1 MLERSREL
9 WCVGEEQIIVVL
21 KRSRE
26 LWCWR
31 GAENCDVLERSR
43 ELWCWRGA
51 ENCDDESKLDVGEEQ
66 KISPCFL
73 RPLLTFVAT
82 FYIKGKVT
90 CNPGSVVVTPTRTH
104 QPQKR
109 SLHCGVRNIC
119 PCQSL

>member
-1 MLERSREL
+1 VAYVGEEQRVAVLERSREL

-21 KRSRE
+21 K
-26 LWCWR
+26 
-31 GAENCDVLERSR
+31 RSR